1 MRQRKDVC
9 RNAQR
14 GALDPRH
21 ARLPNLTLRYR
32 AGSAV
37 VHLTTT
43 PRLVPSH
50 PSPRVKSYHGVL
62 AWIPMEEERPNEN
75 ASALPENPGIF
86 ALSAPWSLCDSKSYR
101 GVSHEVSL
109 SIIYSSFV
117 DQWSFRPGK
126 IGIRRS

>member
-1 MRQRKDVC
+1 V
-9 RNAQR
+9 
-14 GALDPRH
+14 
-21 ARLPNLTLRYR
+21 
-32 AGSAV
+32 
-37 VHLTTT
+37 
-43 PRLVPSH
+43 
-50 PSPRVKSYHGVL
+50 PSPRAMDVEHFKTHGPHLAAL

-101 GVSHEVSL
+101 GVSHEVSR